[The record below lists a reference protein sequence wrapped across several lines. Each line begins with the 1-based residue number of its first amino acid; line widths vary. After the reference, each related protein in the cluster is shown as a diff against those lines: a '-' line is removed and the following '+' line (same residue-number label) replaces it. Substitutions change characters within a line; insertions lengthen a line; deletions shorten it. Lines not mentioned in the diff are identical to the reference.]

1 MSYYVYI
8 FVFNKILEILH
19 FAIMWSFYSGICG
32 NILISLILTHYSSIK
47 KDFPEQN
54 NNFGDI
60 QVTADM

>member
-1 MSYYVYI
+1 
-8 FVFNKILEILH
+8 
-19 FAIMWSFYSGICG
+19 MWSFYSGICG